1 MQTKLWALVLL
12 LPFVAPRLSICA
24 PQAKGEP
31 GWLAAKAAIEA
42 WYKKELP
49 ESKIEEIVRAEERE
63 ILDYGLTVR
72 YYGHVRVE
80 RENKRRSRDHMA
92 VTFARVA
99 GKWEVDRVAI
109 MGSDPLADLSPPG
122 DAEALRMFR
131 EVWKKDKCEG
141 YDIHEVKAVGEP
153 RFQRESVFGDQSKAK
168 RWFIYDLEIH
178 ATGNGDFKI
187 TEEGAAYLLEIKNG
201 LLWNPVDKTWSVDPR
216 WVKCSGFEKL
226 KKD

>member
-1 MQTKLWALVLL
+1 MQTKLRALVLA

-24 PQAKGEP
+24 PQTKGEP
-31 GWLAAKAAIEA
+31 GWPAAKTAIEA
-42 WYKKELP
+42 WYTKELP
-49 ESKIEEIVRAEERE
+49 GSRIEEIVPAEDRE
-63 ILDYGLTVR
+63 ILDYGLRVR
-72 YYGHVRVE
+72 YYGRVKVE
-80 RENKRRSRDHMA
+80 RNNKLRSRDHVA

-99 GKWEVDRVAI
+99 GAWEVDRVAI
-109 MGSDPLADLSPPG
+109 MGSDPLADLNPPG
-122 DAEALRMFR
+122 DAESIRMFR

-141 YDIHEVKAVGEP
+141 YDINEVKVVGEP

-168 RWFIYDLEIH
+168 RWFIYDLEIR

-187 TEEGAAYLLEIKNG
+187 SEEGAAYLLEIKNG

-216 WVKCSGFEKL
+216 WVKCSGFVKL